1 MEIYNSAAPPTFLGE
16 NVPFLFLAR
25 GIVQVVINARK
36 GKNEVKI
43 FMKRNI
49 FSYSA
54 TYGPYTI
61 IKSNKLFIIAGV
73 VLAWHCALRC
83 DLN

>member
-1 MEIYNSAAPPTFLGE
+1 MWELLSFFIWGSLLLEIYNSAAPPTFLGE

-43 FMKRNI
+43 
-49 FSYSA
+49 
-54 TYGPYTI
+54 
-61 IKSNKLFIIAGV
+61 L
-73 VLAWHCALRC
+73 
-83 DLN
+83 